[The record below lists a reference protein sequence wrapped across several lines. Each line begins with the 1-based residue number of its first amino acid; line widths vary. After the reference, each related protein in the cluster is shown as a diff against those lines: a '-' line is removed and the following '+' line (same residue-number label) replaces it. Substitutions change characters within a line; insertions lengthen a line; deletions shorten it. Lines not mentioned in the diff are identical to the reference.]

1 MRLLYL
7 DWPHLHFRLATEALR
22 RATPTGPATP
32 TSSAEEVPELV
43 VVGGQPWEPG
53 TVVDCSPAAARLGVR
68 RGQALGT
75 AHKLVPEARF
85 LAHDMAAARARFET
99 ALDALA
105 EFTPSLEADPDP
117 AADSFGR
124 VLLGIEGLHLLWG
137 DEPTLAERV
146 INAVEGLLP
155 GPPRVGIANSR
166 FGGQVAAVVGAA
178 HGRRPEV
185 VGAGDATTEAAYL
198 ALLPIRLLPADD
210 LTRERLRMFGLTRIG
225 QLAAIS
231 RSAVVARFGDGGGFL
246 HDLARG
252 LDSRPLRPRRPVEHL
267 RADVELDPPV
277 NEVEP
282 LRFVLR
288 HLCGALCSQLAA
300 RGAGAGRASLLLELE
315 RGEPVRLDQ
324 ALPEP
329 VAAPELLERL
339 LLARL
344 TTSLPAAAVTRL
356 SLELDGAAPAAGQ
369 QLGLFVPQLARAGQL
384 DWQLAGLALR
394 YGPGR
399 VLQARVVDAEAI
411 VPEQRVEWRSATA
424 QPLSSAP

>member
-7 DWPHLHFRLATEALR
+7 DWPHLHFRLAAEALR
-22 RATPTGPATP
+22 QAAP
-32 TSSAEEVPELV
+32 AEEVPELV

-53 TVVDCSPAAARLGVR
+53 MVVDCSPAAARLGVR
-68 RGQALGT
+68 RGQPLGT

-85 LAHDMAAARARFET
+85 VGADPHGNQTRFEQV
-99 ALDALA
+99 LEALA
-105 EFTPSLEADPDP
+105 QFTPSLEADPNP

-124 VLLGIEGLHLLWG
+124 CLLGIEGLHLLWG
-137 DEPTLAERV
+137 DEPTLAGRL
-146 INAVEGLLP
+146 IGAVEQLLP
-155 GPPRVGIANSR
+155 GLPRAGIANTR

-178 HGRRPEV
+178 NGRRPEIV
-185 VGAGDATTEAAYL
+185 AVGDAAAEAAYL
-198 ALLPIRLLPADD
+198 APLPILLLPADE

-225 QLAAIS
+225 ELAAIS
-231 RSAVVARFGDGGGFL
+231 RSAVVARFGQHGGFL

-252 LDSRPLRPRRPVEHL
+252 LDSRPLRARRPIEHL
-267 RADVELDPPV
+267 RAEVELDPPV
-277 NEVEP
+277 DEVEP

-288 HLCGALCSQLAA
+288 HLCGALCQQLAA

-315 RGEPVRLDQ
+315 EGEPVRLDQ
-324 ALPEP
+324 SLPEP

-344 TTSLPAAAVTRL
+344 KVSLPKSAVTRL
-356 SLELDGAAPAAGQ
+356 ALELNGAAPAAGQ

-394 YGPGR
+394 YGTDR
-399 VLQARVVDAEAI
+399 VLQARVVDAEALL
-411 VPEQRVEWRSATA
+411 PEQRVEWRPATA
-424 QPLSSAP
+424 APLSAPVA

>member
-7 DWPHLHFRLATEALR
+7 DWPHLHFRLAVEAMH
-22 RATPTGPATP
+22 RAAP
-32 TSSAEEVPELV
+32 AEEVPELV

-85 LAHDMAAARARFET
+85 LGLDMAAHQARFE
-99 ALDALA
+99 AVLDALA
-105 EFTPSLEADPDP
+105 AFTPSLEAEPDP
-117 AADSFGR
+117 AGDAFGR
-124 VLLGIEGLHLLWG
+124 CLLGIEGLHLLWG
-137 DEPTLAERV
+137 DEPTLAGRV
-146 INAVEGLLP
+146 MAAVERLLP
-155 GPPRVGIANSR
+155 GPPRAGIANSR

-185 VGAGDATTEAAYL
+185 VAAGGPEVEAAYL
-198 ALLPIRLLPADD
+198 APLPIRLLPADG

-225 QLAAIS
+225 ELAAIA
-231 RSAVVARFGDGGGFL
+231 RSAVVARFGEGGGTL

-252 LDSRPLRPRRPVEHL
+252 LDGRALRPRRLIEHL

-277 NEVEP
+277 DEVEP

-288 HLCGALCSQLAA
+288 HLCGALCEQLAA
-300 RGAGAGRASLLLELE
+300 RGAGAGRAALSLELE
-315 RGEPVRLDQ
+315 RGEPLRLEQ

-344 TTSLPAAAVTRL
+344 TGSMPQAAVTRL
-356 SLELDGAAPAAGQ
+356 ALELDGAAPAAGQ

-394 YGPGR
+394 YGPDR
-399 VLQARVVDAEAI
+399 VLQARVVDAEAV
-411 VPEQRVEWRSATA
+411 VPEQRVEWRAATA
-424 QPLSSAP
+424 QPLSGHTTPLGT

>member
-7 DWPHLHFRLATEALR
+7 DWPHLHFRLA
-22 RATPTGPATP
+22 
-32 TSSAEEVPELV
+32 AEEMRLAEPAEQVPELV
-43 VVGGQPWEPG
+43 VVGGQPWETG
-53 TVVDCSPAAARLGVR
+53 FVVDCSPAAAKLGVR

-85 LAHDMAAARARFET
+85 VAAGADAARARFET
-99 ALDALA
+99 VLETLA
-105 EFTPSLEADPDP
+105 SFTPSLEADPDP
-117 AADSFGR
+117 AADAFGR
-124 VLLGIEGLHLLWG
+124 CLLGIEGLHLLWG
-137 DEPTLAERV
+137 DEPRLAQRL
-146 INAVEGLLP
+146 IDAVELLLP
-155 GPPRVGIANSR
+155 GPTRVGIANSR

-185 VGAGDATTEAAYL
+185 VPVGDARAEAAYL
-198 ALLPIRLLPADD
+198 APLPIRLLPADD

-231 RSAVVARFGDGGGFL
+231 RSAVVARFGEGGGFL

-277 NEVEP
+277 DEVEP

-315 RGEPVRLDQ
+315 RGEPLRLDQ

-329 VAAPELLERL
+329 AAAPELLERL

-344 TTSLPAAAVTRL
+344 TVSLPKAAVTRL
-356 SLELDGAAPAAGQ
+356 ALELDGAAPAAGQ

-394 YGPGR
+394 YGAGR
-399 VLQARVVDAEAI
+399 VLQARVVDAEAV
-411 VPEQRVEWRSATA
+411 VPEQRVEWRPATA
-424 QPLSSAP
+424 EPLSAAP